1 MEFSHVK
8 VVKVSLNELSKTI
21 KHSLVIEMV
30 TVKSV
35 EETEKSVP
43 AADLPNVFL
52 WAWKPK
58 V

>member
-21 KHSLVIEMV
+21 KRSLVIEMV

-35 EETEKSVP
+35 EETGKSVP

-52 WAWKPK
+52 WA
-58 V
+58 

>member
-52 WAWKPK
+52 WA
-58 V
+58 